1 MMYYYGMRLRGYS
14 PGCQPKGVVKR
25 LDDDSGKYWDI
36 LVYSRPLT
44 DREQR
49 DYELDFIKL
58 CDETG
63 A

>member
-1 MMYYYGMRLRGYS
+1 MRYFYGMRLRGYS
-14 PGCQPKGVVKR
+14 PGCQPKGVVER
-25 LDDDSGKYWDI
+25 LDDGSGKYWDI

-44 DREQR
+44 DRELR
-49 DYELDFIKL
+49 DYELDFIKS